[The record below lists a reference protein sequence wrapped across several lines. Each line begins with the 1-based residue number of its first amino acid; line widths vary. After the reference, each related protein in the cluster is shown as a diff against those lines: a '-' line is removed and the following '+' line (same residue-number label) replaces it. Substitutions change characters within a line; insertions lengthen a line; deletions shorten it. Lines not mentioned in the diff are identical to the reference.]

1 MAQYLTYEIHLHA
14 HGGGLCAMKVD
25 DLSKEQLME
34 KIKSLNREI
43 TRLKEK
49 EAQRIHTEKALI
61 KTKATAYAF
70 INATSDLAALLNTN
84 GIILEVNEAAVRRV
98 GKRVTELTGKCIFDF
113 FPPEFK
119 DFRKV
124 YINIVLQTKEPL
136 RFQDEYKDLILNV
149 CIYPIL
155 NDEDEVERLA
165 VFVSDDTEHRHNEE
179 LLHRYSQILSTTQD
193 LMAYIDK
200 NFIFRTV
207 NDAYLRIYK
216 KSRKEI
222 VGHSVEELVG
232 KDYFEKKI
240 KENIQQCLNGQGIQ
254 QQEWFDFPDGKR
266 RCMYMSYYPLL
277 AKDKHVTGVLLNSVD
292 ITKIKQLE
300 EELKR
305 LSVTD
310 LLTQIFN
317 RTKFDQALKE
327 EIKRCRRY
335 NTELSII
342 MFDIDHFKHFND
354 TYGHDVG
361 DKILVSLVNLVKK
374 CIRDTDIFSRWGGEE
389 FMLLLP
395 HTSLENAVKLA
406 ERIRIKVKEHTFA
419 KVESITCSFGVSE
432 FIKEDNEET
441 LIKRVDNA
449 LYESKRS
456 GRNKVTV
463 M

>member
-1 MAQYLTYEIHLHA
+1 
-14 HGGGLCAMKVD
+14 MKVD
-25 DLSKEQLME
+25 DLSKEQLLE
-34 KIKSLNREI
+34 RIKSLKREI

-49 EAQRIHTEKALI
+49 EAQRIHTKKALI
-61 KTKATAYAF
+61 KSKATAYAF
-70 INATSDLAALLNTN
+70 INATSDLVVLLNTH

-98 GKRVTELTGKCIFDF
+98 GKPVAELTDKCIFDL
-113 FPPEFK
+113 FPPEYK
-119 DFRKV
+119 DFSKV
-124 YINIVLQTKEPL
+124 YFKIVQQTKEPM
-136 RFQDEYKDLILNV
+136 RFQDEYKGLIFNV

-155 NDEDEVERLA
+155 NDEGEVEKFA
-165 VFVSDDTEHRHNEE
+165 VFVNDDTKHRRNEE

-216 KSRKEI
+216 KSRDKI
-222 VGHSVEELVG
+222 VGYSIEELMG
-232 KDYFEKKI
+232 KEYFEEKI
-240 KENIQQCLNGQGIQ
+240 KGNIKQCLNGRGIQ

-277 AKDKHVTGVLLNSVD
+277 AKDNHVTGVVLNSVD

-305 LSVTD
+305 LSITD
-310 LLTQIFN
+310 PLTQIFN

-335 NTELSII
+335 NTELAII

-354 TYGHDVG
+354 TYGHDMG
-361 DKILVSLVNLVKK
+361 DKILLNLVTLVKK

-395 HTSLENAVKLA
+395 HTSLENALKLA
-406 ERIRIKVKEHTFA
+406 ERVRIKVMKHTFDE
-419 KVESITCSFGVSE
+419 VEFITCSFGVSE
-432 FIKEDNEET
+432 FRKEDNEET

>member
-1 MAQYLTYEIHLHA
+1 
-14 HGGGLCAMKVD
+14 MKVD
-25 DLSKEQLME
+25 DLSKEQLMG
-34 KIKSLNREI
+34 KIKSLNQEI

-49 EAQRIHTEKALI
+49 EAQRIHTKKALI
-61 KTKATAYAF
+61 KSKATAYAF

-84 GIILEVNEAAVRRV
+84 GIILEVNDAAVRRV
-98 GKRVTELTGKCIFDF
+98 GKPVDELTGKCIFDF

-119 DFRKV
+119 DFSKV
-124 YINIVLQTKEPL
+124 YINIVQQTKEPL
-136 RFQDEYKDLILNV
+136 RFQDEYQDLIFNV

-155 NDEDEVERLA
+155 DNEGEVEKLA
-165 VFVSDDTEHRHNEE
+165 VFVSDDTRHRRNEE

-193 LMAYIDK
+193 LVAYIDK
-200 NFIFRTV
+200 NFIFRTI

-216 KSRKEI
+216 KSREKI

-240 KENIQQCLNGQGIQ
+240 KGNIQQCLNGQGIQ

-266 RCMYMSYYPLL
+266 RCMFMSYYPLL
-277 AKDKHVTGVLLNSVD
+277 AKDKHVTGVVLNSVD

-310 LLTQIFN
+310 PLTQIFN

-361 DKILVSLVNLVKK
+361 DKILVNLVNLVKK
-374 CIRDTDIFSRWGGEE
+374 CIRDTDILSRWGGEE

-395 HTSLENAVKLA
+395 HTSLQNAVKLA
-406 ERIRIKVKEHTFA
+406 ERIRIKIKEHTFA
-419 KVESITCSFGVSE
+419 KVDSITCSFGVCE